1 MDPAPTGGPP
11 RRDRTVPVMIAV
23 LSGLEV
29 AILYVL
35 IAVDTPLAPVVRR
48 ALENPFG
55 VFAVVMSVLTVLMF
69 GMAGFLTWSER
80 RARHQT
86 MKKGA

>member
-1 MDPAPTGGPP
+1 MEPAGTDGPP
-11 RRDRTVPVMIAV
+11 RRDGTALVMIAV

-35 IAVDTPLAPVVRR
+35 IAVDTPLAPLVRR

-55 VFAVVMSVLTVLMF
+55 VFAVVMSVLTVLIL
-69 GMAGFLTWSER
+69 GMAGFLTWAER
-80 RARHQT
+80 HARRQT